1 MGRYRP
7 KRTQK
12 GKLDH
17 KKAVKVK
24 RRKKDLDQIQDEIK
38 IVEKK
43 GLKLP
48 FDPDLPG
55 LGQFYC
61 VPCARYFINETTQR
75 NHEKTKDHKKQIKKV
90 KEKQYTQK
98 EAEEAAG
105 MGTSNTQSEKK
116 EAHMIM

>member
-17 KKAVKVK
+17 RKAVKVK

-38 IVEKK
+38 IVVKK

-61 VPCARYFINETTQR
+61 PHCARYFINLNTLR
-75 NHEKTKDHKKQIKKV
+75 NHERTKDHKKQMKRV
-90 KEKQYTQK
+90 EEKQYTQK

-105 MGTSNTQSEKK
+105 LGTSNS
-116 EAHMIM
+116 

>member
-38 IVEKK
+38 LHVPSEAKDAKDRNRKK
-43 GLKLP
+43 ATLP

-61 VPCARYFINETTQR
+61 AYCARYFINATTQK
-75 NHEKTKDHKKQIKKV
+75 NHERTKDHKKQIKKV
-90 KEKQYTQK
+90 REEQYTQK

-105 MGTSNTQSEKK
+105 LGTSNT
-116 EAHMIM
+116 